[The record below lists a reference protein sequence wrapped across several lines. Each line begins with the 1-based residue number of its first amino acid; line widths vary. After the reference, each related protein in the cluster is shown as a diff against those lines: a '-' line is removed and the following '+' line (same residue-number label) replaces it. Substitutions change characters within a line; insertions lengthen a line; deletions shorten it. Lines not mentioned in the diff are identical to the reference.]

1 VEHALQVHEIG
12 VIDRLLFVGQKFQE
26 LALSSRRLF
35 GYEAES
41 NYVMQERCNLLTIKM
56 RTGQVMSRIIASS
69 RKHADIDLP
78 IHPLRIWLAIA
89 TRYGGRTFH
98 GLDHCSSYALQVESH
113 MDALQLPLEAQL

>member
-1 VEHALQVHEIG
+1 
-12 VIDRLLFVGQKFQE
+12 LFVGQKFQE

-41 NYVMQERCNLLTIKM
+41 NYVMQERCNKLLTIKM

-69 RKHADIDLP
+69 QKHADIDLP

-98 GLDHCSSYALQVESH
+98 GLDHCSNYAPQVESH